1 MGPTF
6 NLISKLFLNLE
17 YHQYNVLPL
26 LVAQLVKNL
35 FAMQETQVWS
45 LGREDTVEKEMAT
58 HSSIL
63 AWRIP
68 QTEDPG
74 GLQSMG
80 LHRVGHDWATNTA
93 HHRYLASCFC
103 LNCIQLLAAAYSF
116 FSFFLLNLKNFNFLA
131 TLAIL
136 RGLWDLNSLT
146 REQTHDPCIGSTKS
160 SPLDLQ
166 GSSASYWLLT
176 NINLLLP

>member
-1 MGPTF
+1 MYYA
-6 NLISKLFLNLE
+6 LLFLYLIQKPQIDSE
-17 YHQYNVLPL
+17 SS
-26 LVAQLVKNL
+26 LVAQNL
-35 FAMQETQVWS
+35 LAMQETQVWS
-45 LGREDTVEKEMAT
+45 LGREDTLEKEMAT
-58 HSSIL
+58 HSSTL

-68 QTEDPG
+68 RTDNPG

-93 HHRYLASCFC
+93 HHRYFSIMLLFKLYPVVSCC
-103 LNCIQLLAAAYSF
+103 LLIF
-116 FSFFLLNLKNFNFLA
+116 FFFLLNLKNFNFLA
-131 TLAIL
+131 TLAIP

-146 REQTHDPCIGSTKS
+146 REQTHNPCIGSTKS